1 MNRPLMDTILA
12 HLEQALPNEGCGLIA
27 GETGAD
33 GVHTARRFFAGVNT
47 DRSPTRF
54 TMDGAQVISAFREM
68 RERGL
73 DLGAIVHS
81 HPSSPAEPSPTD
93 LREAFYTDALAV
105 IVSFQRGLP
114 EARAWQWTPASP
126 DEPFQ
131 ECTIEI
137 RTGE

>member
-1 MNRPLMDTILA
+1 MERILA
-12 HLEQALPNEGCGLIA
+12 HLQDALPNEGCGLIA
-27 GETGAD
+27 GETSAD
-33 GVHTARRFFAGVNT
+33 GVHMAQRFFAGENI

-54 TMDGAQVISAFREM
+54 TMDGAQVIAAFKEIRAM
-68 RERGL
+68 GL

-81 HPSSPAEPSPTD
+81 HPTSVAEPSPTD

-105 IVSFQRGLP
+105 IVSFQEGLP
-114 EARAWQWTPASP
+114 DTRAWTWCPEKP